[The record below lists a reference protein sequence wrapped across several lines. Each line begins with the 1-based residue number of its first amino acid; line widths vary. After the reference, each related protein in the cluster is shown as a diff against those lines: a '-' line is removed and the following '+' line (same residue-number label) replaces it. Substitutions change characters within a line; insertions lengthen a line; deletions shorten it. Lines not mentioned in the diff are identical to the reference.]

1 VEESPEHLTFMRLL
15 DEQYTRTPLYGV
27 WRMTAWLTQQ
37 GYEVKATRVRRW
49 LRLMGLE
56 AISPKPHVS
65 RAAAEARVYP
75 YWLKDVVIA
84 SADQVWS
91 AAIPD
96 IRLRQG
102 FVSLVAIL
110 DWYSRYV
117 W

>member
-1 VEESPEHLTFMRLL
+1 
-15 DEQYTRTPLYGV
+15 
-27 WRMTAWLTQQ
+27 
-37 GYEVKATRVRRW
+37 
-49 LRLMGLE
+49 
-56 AISPKPHVS
+56 
-65 RAAAEARVYP
+65 
-75 YWLKDVVIA
+75 VVIA

-117 W
+117 